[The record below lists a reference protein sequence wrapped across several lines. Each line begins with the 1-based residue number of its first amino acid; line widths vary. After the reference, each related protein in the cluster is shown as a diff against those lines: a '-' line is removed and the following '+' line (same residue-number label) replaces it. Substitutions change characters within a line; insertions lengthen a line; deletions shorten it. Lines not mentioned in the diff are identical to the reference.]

1 MCLVIIYC
9 FLLCES
15 PIKLLILVFLVMSL
29 VWQFFLGV
37 SILTCDFFLPRCT
50 FGHLLHV
57 VVVVFHERSHRK
69 IDAFDSTVLIFILV
83 DLISFVLVK
92 DHFVF
97 LIQLELRVVV
107 ILITYCQK
115 ITFIY
120 QRLQGRE
127 VVHPPFFILENP

>member
-1 MCLVIIYC
+1 MQRRR
-9 FLLCES
+9 FWNE
-15 PIKLLILVFLVMSL
+15 K
-29 VWQFFLGV
+29 
-37 SILTCDFFLPRCT
+37 RR
-50 FGHLLHV
+50 
-57 VVVVFHERSHRK
+57 FHEK
-69 IDAFDSTVLIFILV
+69 AQACEIDAFDSAVLIFILV

-97 LIQLELRVVV
+97 LIQLELRIVV
-107 ILITYCQK
+107 ILITDCQK